1 MLHADPGRGLSGHR
15 MYSNGARPLGPSLCH
30 VPQKQQPSHSDAP
43 RLRLRGKYRT
53 QPSSWHEGW
62 KEGGP
67 QGPWKE
73 ACCLCNSS
81 VCGTRWP
88 GAQRDVAP
96 PGDTIESLRSLTVPA
111 ARPLRSPGSWASRQI
126 APQLGTVSSDK
137 HEKLGL
143 TLHDT
148 EGINM
153 PGIQGILWGSP
164 DVPTLGDSRDPP
176 ANSPRRV
183 RTQFLGSPLPD
194 HRATRG
200 VGGDFNGEGWGRGR
214 DGA

>member
-1 MLHADPGRGLSGHR
+1 M
-15 MYSNGARPLGPSLCH
+15 
-30 VPQKQQPSHSDAP
+30 
-43 RLRLRGKYRT
+43 
-53 QPSSWHEGW
+53 
-62 KEGGP
+62 
-67 QGPWKE
+67 
-73 ACCLCNSS
+73 
-81 VCGTRWP
+81 CGTRWP

-96 PGDTIESLRSLTVPA
+96 PGDTIESLWSLTVPA

-126 APQLGTVSSDK
+126 APQLGTVRSDK

-143 TLHDT
+143 TLRDT

-183 RTQFLGSPLPD
+183 RTQFLGSPPPD
-194 HRATRG
+194 HRATGG
-200 VGGDFNGEGWGRGR
+200 VGGTSTGMGGGGAGQGQSLSAPFRALEQLWDAPSSWEVPEGQDPSSPQGSDATSLLWSFGLIFSAPRTPPTCSQ
-214 DGA
+214 ACV